1 MEFIKLGHI
10 SLFISLNK
18 YFCMKPELKEFYVL
32 TLSLCLSAIGQ
43 ASMRRFIAMVT
54 GDVSQQEK
62 RSGRK

>member
-1 MEFIKLGHI
+1 MEFIKLGH
-10 SLFISLNK
+10 
-18 YFCMKPELKEFYVL
+18 FCMKPELKEFYVL